1 MAASFGSVS
10 GNTAVAELKS
20 EIDRLA
26 GIFSGRD
33 SGYSVIKGYNDH
45 SLGEKLKIDLG
56 QHWND
61 RRHEFADDPV
71 AVLFDWLAAL
81 VIEKWKLADG
91 DDMLLGVMIG
101 PSLQYTVKV
110 LLGIEERAHA

>member
-1 MAASFGSVS
+1 M
-10 GNTAVAELKS
+10 
-20 EIDRLA
+20 A

-33 SGYSVIKGYNDH
+33 SGYSIIKGYNDH
-45 SLGEKLKIDLG
+45 SLGIQLKIDLG
-56 QHWND
+56 PHWD
-61 RRHEFADDPV
+61 AHRHEYADDPV

-101 PSLQYTVKV
+101 PSMQYTVKV
-110 LLGIEERAHA
+110 LLGIEERARA